1 MREDAGKSRFCK
13 PWKVYENTGGRYG
26 KKKMLTLDVHTT
38 THLDVS
44 T

>member
-26 KKKMLTLDVHTT
+26 KKMLTFDVHTT
-38 THLDVS
+38 TYLDVS

>member
-13 PWKVYENTGGRYG
+13 PWKVYENTGGDG
-26 KKKMLTLDVHTT
+26 KKMLTLVVHTT
-38 THLDVS
+38 THLEVS